1 MHPAMSSLVKSLLH
15 LLQHIYAHQKMH
27 SCLPLR
33 SVYCSCIYLLE
44 VGGVCMIATRDTNCD
59 KIHGVNATPKFLR
72 ERAHDTES
80 PLKLRNKGPSG
91 AIEG

>member
-1 MHPAMSSLVKSLLH
+1 
-15 LLQHIYAHQKMH
+15 
-27 SCLPLR
+27 
-33 SVYCSCIYLLE
+33 
-44 VGGVCMIATRDTNCD
+44 MIATRDTNCD